1 VRRIAWLLG
10 VVVLVASASFVAL
23 YLSRWE
29 WTRALWTTMVFVAAE
44 VALAS
49 ALILRKL
56 GQLSEQLKGQGSD
69 AAVLARIQETRPHHA
84 RFAWLKDSVSQTNVF
99 ITLLLGGGVI
109 LSGLAWVVDRLAG
122 RTTTPSKERALA
134 RSLGSIAFPSGG
146 LVADEAALLAQ
157 DLPACDDP
165 DLRMLVG
172 DTTPR

>member
-1 VRRIAWLLG
+1 VRKLAWIFGL
-10 VVVLVASASFVAL
+10 VVLVGSAYLAAL

-56 GQLSEQLKGQGSD
+56 GQIADGDDHRASPD
-69 AAVLARIQETRPHHA
+69 PDVLDRIRETRPDHA
-84 RFAWLKDSVSQTNVF
+84 RFAWLRDSVSQTNVF

-109 LSGLAWVVDRLAG
+109 LSGLAWVVDRIAG
-122 RTTTPSKERALA
+122 RTTTPASERALA
-134 RSLGSIAFPSGG
+134 HSLGAIAFPAGG
-146 LVADEAALLAQ
+146 LVADEATLLAQ

-165 DLRMLVG
+165 DLRLLVG
-172 DTTPR
+172 DTIR